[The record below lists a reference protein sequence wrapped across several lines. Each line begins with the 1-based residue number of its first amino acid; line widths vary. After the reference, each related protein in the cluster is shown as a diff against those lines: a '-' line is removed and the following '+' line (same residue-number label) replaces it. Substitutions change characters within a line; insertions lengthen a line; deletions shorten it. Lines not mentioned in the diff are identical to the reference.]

1 MRDVAAKARDEA
13 ADARDLA
20 AAALERARNTQG
32 GPAASIRAR
41 AAADRARA
49 AADRSEAATDRE
61 RAARDRE
68 QALADL
74 SNAHFDDLT
83 GVQRRGAGSAAI
95 KQEMDRA
102 LRSDGRLVM
111 AFVDV
116 DGLKSVNDRQGH
128 AAGDAL
134 LRAVAAAIQANLRSY
149 DPIVRF
155 GGDEFV
161 CALSETDLDAARRR
175 FEDIAETLAES
186 PQSGSISVGL
196 AQLRPDDSLE
206 ELVARADAALKVVK
220 GHQ

>member
-1 MRDVAAKARDEA
+1 M
-13 ADARDLA
+13 
-20 AAALERARNTQG
+20 
-32 GPAASIRAR
+32 
-41 AAADRARA
+41 
-49 AADRSEAATDRE
+49 
-61 RAARDRE
+61 
-68 QALADL
+68 
-74 SNAHFDDLT
+74 T

-155 GGDEFV
+155 GDEFV

-175 FEDIAETLAES
+175 FEEIAETLAES

-206 ELVARADAALKVVK
+206 ELVARADAALQVVK
-220 GHQ
+220 DHQ

>member
-1 MRDVAAKARDEA
+1 VSI
-13 ADARDLA
+13 
-20 AAALERARNTQG
+20 RAR
-32 GPAASIRAR
+32 AAGDHAR
-41 AAADRARA
+41 AAADRA
-49 AADRSEAATDRE
+49 EAATDRE

-74 SNAHFDDLT
+74 SNAHLDDLT
-83 GVQRRGAGSAAI
+83 GVQRRGAGNAAL

-161 CALSETDLDAARRR
+161 CALSETDLDAARGR

-186 PQSGSISVGL
+186 AQSGSISVGL
-196 AQLRPDDSLE
+196 AELRPDDSLE
-206 ELVARADAALKVVK
+206 GLVARADAALKVVK
-220 GHQ
+220 DHQ

>member
-1 MRDVAAKARDEA
+1 
-13 ADARDLA
+13 
-20 AAALERARNTQG
+20 
-32 GPAASIRAR
+32 
-41 AAADRARA
+41 
-49 AADRSEAATDRE
+49 
-61 RAARDRE
+61 
-68 QALADL
+68 
-74 SNAHFDDLT
+74 
-83 GVQRRGAGSAAI
+83 
-95 KQEMDRA
+95 MDRA

-186 PQSGSISVGL
+186 AQSGSISVGL

>member
-13 ADARDLA
+13 ADARDRA
-20 AAALERARNTQG
+20 AAALERARNTRVAPRRRLG
-32 GPAASIRAR
+32 ACGCRPSASGRRPVRGSSGSRAGRAR
-41 AAADRARA
+41 SRAGA
-49 AADRSEAATDRE
+49 GRSH
-61 RAARDRE
+61 
-68 QALADL
+68 
-74 SNAHFDDLT
+74 NAHLDDLT

-116 DGLKSVNDRQGH
+116 DGLKSVTTAKATPPGMPCCEPSPPRSRQTF
-128 AAGDAL
+128 A
-134 LRAVAAAIQANLRSY
+134 RTIRSC
-149 DPIVRF
+149 
-155 GGDEFV
+155 GSGADEFV

-186 PQSGSISVGL
+186 AQSGSISVGL
-196 AQLRPDDSLE
+196 AQLRPDDFPRG
-206 ELVARADAALKVVK
+206 ARRPRRRGSKVVK